1 MNASGVVEKIPEVLV
16 RAKAAEAVELPA
28 DLLASEVE
36 MPRMLEAITLRPDL
50 MDADMRRIFE
60 GDDETEQLDDD
71 FVAQMIDAAGDGDED
86 GGVEADGESNA
97 DMFDFDAHVNRLM
110 RQASADADDEAEEDD
125 DVDNNREDEEARHGP
140 ARVLRTVDEHFEAVL
155 QEYDDDDADNVD
167 DGGKGAG
174 ALEAADRIV
183 QDAMQAFLR
192 DAAEQRSVGNVAH
205 PPPRNE
211 ILASAR
217 LERGVAAKAAVDGE
231 EAAEEGDVMDAWGTY
246 KNTVKP
252 QYDCE
257 TIVTTLSV
265 LDNHPAM
272 VDVPGSNR
280 RRRKQAMKAPQSPAS
295 SAATDSLARDVARLT
310 IEAIAERVKGE
321 SAEEKKAR
329 KGVVKAARRERR
341 VEKKQ
346 LKNEFKHEK
355 QRLVHAL
362 TAPNAPKS
370 GVSEFKI

>member
-1 MNASGVVEKIPEVLV
+1 MNASGVVEKIPEALV

-50 MDADMRRIFE
+50 MDADMRRIFD
-60 GDDETEQLDDD
+60 GDDGAEPLDDD
-71 FVAQMIDAAGDGDED
+71 FVAQMIDATGEGDED
-86 GGVEADGESNA
+86 GGAEADGESNA
-97 DMFDFDAHVNRLM
+97 DAFDFNAHVNRLM
-110 RQASADADDEAEEDD
+110 RQASADADDEAEEEEEDD
-125 DVDNNREDEEARHGP
+125 DDDDREARQGP
-140 ARVLRTVDEHFEAVL
+140 ARVLRTVDEHFAAVL
-155 QEYDDDDADNVD
+155 QEYDDDAADDDDD
-167 DGGKGAG
+167 DGRDMHG
-174 ALEAADRIV
+174 ALQAADRIV
-183 QDAMQAFLR
+183 QDAMQSFLR
-192 DAAEQRSVGNVAH
+192 DAAEQHSVGNVAH

-217 LERGVAAKAAVDGE
+217 LERGVAAAASDDDGP
-231 EAAEEGDVMDAWGTY
+231 EAEGDVMDAWGTY
-246 KNTVKP
+246 KTTVKP

-272 VDVPGSNR
+272 IDVPGGR
-280 RRRKQAMKAPQSPAS
+280 RRRHKQGAKAPQSPAL
-295 SAATDSLARDVARLT
+295 SAAADSLARDVARLT

-321 SAEEKKAR
+321 SAEQKKAR
-329 KGVVKAARRERR
+329 KGAVKAARKERR